1 MSDNV
6 IKPGSY
12 EHKFDGIKRIY
23 GKQNQALLKNLHV
36 AVVGIG
42 GVGSW
47 TVEAFARSGLGEITI
62 IDWDD
67 VCYSNTNRQIHAL
80 DKNIGKS
87 KVDVLKERVFEINSS
102 CKVNAIRE
110 YYTAENANHI
120 ISNGG
125 KAVFHKLDVS
135 NSSEIETV
143 IKKIFDIEGSIDLAV
158 NNAGIGGNFDGI
170 HKLSLKDW
178 NNTININLTGVFCCM
193 QNEIKYMLKQGAGR
207 IVNVA
212 SVAGKDGNANASAYS
227 VGKAG
232 AIGLTKS
239 LGKELA
245 DKNIAVNAVTP
256 AGAKT
261 RILDQMTKEH
271 VQRMLSKVPRGR
283 FLEVEEFT
291 SLICWL
297 SSEENTFST
306 AAVFDISGGRSTY

>member
-1 MSDNV
+1 MEKITYDFKNRTALVTGGAQGFGLDIAKRFLKSGAKV
-6 IKPGSY
+6 IIWDIDSKM
-12 EHKFDGIKRIY
+12 IK
-23 GKQNQALLKNLHV
+23 
-36 AVVGIG
+36 
-42 GVGSW
+42 
-47 TVEAFARSGLGEITI
+47 EAINE
-62 IDWDD
+62 
-67 VCYSNTNRQIHAL
+67 L
-80 DKNIGKS
+80 D
-87 KVDVLKERVFEINSS
+87 
-102 CKVNAIRE
+102 
-110 YYTAENANHI
+110 NANLSSNI
-120 ISNGG
+120 I
-125 KAVFHKLDVS
+125 DVS
-135 NSSEIETV
+135 NYKEVENCINDIT
-143 IKKIFDIEGSIDLAV
+143 KKYNIDILI
-158 NNAGIGGNFDGI
+158 NNAGITGPTAPLWEYNVDMW
-170 HKLSLKDW
+170 KKVVD
-178 NNTININLTGVFCCM
+178 INLMGTFNCCKTVVPNM
-193 QNEIKYMLKQGAGR
+193 IKNNYGR

-306 AAVFDISGGRSTY
+306 AAVFDISRGRSTY

>member
-1 MSDNV
+1 MKKIAFNFKNRTAV
-6 IKPGSY
+6 ITGGAQG
-12 EHKFDGIKRIY
+12 FGLDIAKRFLNSGAKVVIWDIDS
-23 GKQNQALLKNLHV
+23 KMIEKAMKDLNNSNL
-36 AVVGIG
+36 
-42 GVGSW
+42 S
-47 TVEAFARSGLGEITI
+47 
-62 IDWDD
+62 
-67 VCYSNTNRQIHAL
+67 SNI
-80 DKNIGKS
+80 
-87 KVDVLKERVFEINSS
+87 
-102 CKVNAIRE
+102 
-110 YYTAENANHI
+110 
-120 ISNGG
+120 
-125 KAVFHKLDVS
+125 LDVS
-135 NSSEIETV
+135 SYKEVESCTRDITKNSNI
-143 IKKIFDIEGSIDLAV
+143 DILI
-158 NNAGIGGNFDGI
+158 NNAGITGPTA
-170 HKLSLKDW
+170 SLWEYDVEMWKKVVD
-178 NNTININLTGVFCCM
+178 INLMGTFNCCRTIVPNM
-193 QNEIKYMLKQGAGR
+193 IKNNYGR

-245 DKNIAVNAVTP
+245 HKNIAVNAVTP

>member
-1 MSDNV
+1 MWEYDLEMW
-6 IKPGSY
+6 K
-12 EHKFDGIKRIY
+12 K
-23 GKQNQALLKNLHV
+23 
-36 AVVGIG
+36 VV
-42 GVGSW
+42 
-47 TVEAFARSGLGEITI
+47 
-62 IDWDD
+62 
-67 VCYSNTNRQIHAL
+67 
-80 DKNIGKS
+80 
-87 KVDVLKERVFEINSS
+87 EINLMGTFHC
-102 CKVNAIRE
+102 CKAIVP
-110 YYTAENANHI
+110 NM
-120 ISNGG
+120 
-125 KAVFHKLDVS
+125 
-135 NSSEIETV
+135 
-143 IKKIFDIEGSIDLAV
+143 IK
-158 NNAGIGGNFDGI
+158 NN
-170 HKLSLKDW
+170 
-178 NNTININLTGVFCCM
+178 
-193 QNEIKYMLKQGAGR
+193 YGR

>member
-1 MSDNV
+1 MEKITFDFKNRTAIVTGGAQGFGFDIAKRFLKSGAKVIIWDNDSKAIESA
-6 IKPGSY
+6 IKEIDNP
-12 EHKFDGIKRIY
+12 
-23 GKQNQALLKNLHV
+23 NL
-36 AVVGIG
+36 
-42 GVGSW
+42 S
-47 TVEAFARSGLGEITI
+47 
-62 IDWDD
+62 
-67 VCYSNTNRQIHAL
+67 SNT
-80 DKNIGKS
+80 
-87 KVDVLKERVFEINSS
+87 V
-102 CKVNAIRE
+102 
-110 YYTAENANHI
+110 
-120 ISNGG
+120 
-125 KAVFHKLDVS
+125 DVS
-135 NSSEIETV
+135 NYNEVEKNVREITKNSN
-143 IKKIFDIEGSIDLAV
+143 IDILI
-158 NNAGIGGNFDGI
+158 NNAGITGPTATLWEYDIEMWKKVVEINVMGTFNCCRSI
-170 HKLSLKDW
+170 VPNMIK
-178 NNTININLTGVFCCM
+178 NN
-193 QNEIKYMLKQGAGR
+193 YGR

-245 DKNIAVNAVTP
+245 DKNIAVNAITP

>member
-1 MSDNV
+1 MDKIKFSFENRTALITGGAQGFGFDIAKRFLESGAKV
-6 IKPGSY
+6 IIW
-12 EHKFDGIKRIY
+12 D
-23 GKQNQALLKNLHV
+23 
-36 AVVGIG
+36 
-42 GVGSW
+42 
-47 TVEAFARSGLGEITI
+47 
-62 IDWDD
+62 ID
-67 VCYSNTNRQIHAL
+67 
-80 DKNIGKS
+80 S
-87 KVDVLKERVFEINSS
+87 KMLE
-102 CKVNAIRE
+102 
-110 YYTAENANHI
+110 
-120 ISNGG
+120 
-125 KAVFHKLDVS
+125 KAVNDLNNSNLESKIVDVS
-135 NSSEIETV
+135 NFKEVETSVKEI
-143 IKKIFDIEGSIDLAV
+143 IKKSNIDILI
-158 NNAGIGGNFDGI
+158 NNAGITGPTA
-170 HKLSLKDW
+170 SLWEYDLETWKKVVD
-178 NNTININLTGVFCCM
+178 INIMGTFHCCKAIVPNM
-193 QNEIKYMLKQGAGR
+193 IKNNYGR

>member
-1 MSDNV
+1 MDKISFSFKQRTAIITGGAQGFGLDIAKRFLNSGAKV
-6 IKPGSY
+6 IIWDIDKKMI
-12 EHKFDGIKRIY
+12 E
-23 GKQNQALLKNLHV
+23 NTTKNLN
-36 AVVGIG
+36 
-42 GVGSW
+42 
-47 TVEAFARSGLGEITI
+47 
-62 IDWDD
+62 
-67 VCYSNTNRQIHAL
+67 NTNL
-80 DKNIGKS
+80 SSNI
-87 KVDVLKERVFEINSS
+87 V
-102 CKVNAIRE
+102 
-110 YYTAENANHI
+110 
-120 ISNGG
+120 
-125 KAVFHKLDVS
+125 DVS
-135 NSSEIETV
+135 NYKEVESCVNEIL
-143 IKKIFDIEGSIDLAV
+143 KKTNIDILI
-158 NNAGIGGNFDGI
+158 NNAGITGPTA
-170 HKLSLKDW
+170 SLWEYDIEMWKKVVNVNLMGTFNCCRAIVPNMIK
-178 NNTININLTGVFCCM
+178 NN
-193 QNEIKYMLKQGAGR
+193 YGR

-245 DKNIAVNAVTP
+245 DKNIAVNAITP

-291 SLICWL
+291 SLVCWL

>member
-1 MSDNV
+1 MDKITFNFENRTAVITGGAQGFGFDIARRFLNSGAKVIIWDNDPDTLKKSVKELNNTNLTSNV
-6 IKPGSY
+6 I
-12 EHKFDGIKRIY
+12 
-23 GKQNQALLKNLHV
+23 
-36 AVVGIG
+36 
-42 GVGSW
+42 
-47 TVEAFARSGLGEITI
+47 
-62 IDWDD
+62 
-67 VCYSNTNRQIHAL
+67 
-80 DKNIGKS
+80 
-87 KVDVLKERVFEINSS
+87 
-102 CKVNAIRE
+102 
-110 YYTAENANHI
+110 
-120 ISNGG
+120 
-125 KAVFHKLDVS
+125 DVS
-135 NSSEIETV
+135 KFEEVKNCTNEIVKNS
-143 IKKIFDIEGSIDLAV
+143 KIDILI
-158 NNAGIGGNFDGI
+158 NNAGITGPTAPLWEYDLE
-170 HKLSLKDW
+170 KWKKVVD
-178 NNTININLTGVFCCM
+178 INLMGTFNCCKAIVPNM
-193 QNEIKYMLKQGAGR
+193 IKNNYGR

-227 VGKAG
+227 AGKAG

-245 DKNIAVNAVTP
+245 DKDIAVNAVTP